1 MKRLLVS
8 ISLATLLGA
17 LLSASV
23 IAQSYPTKSI
33 RIIAPF
39 PPGGTSD
46 TIARILGQKLTE
58 AWKFQTII
66 DNRGGVAGSLGAAIA
81 AKAPA
86 DGYTLLVGNVG
97 PVAINHNIYRNVGY
111 DPLKDFAPIT
121 LAVTAPQIVVVHPSV
136 PAKTFKE
143 FAALVKTHKGK
154 INYGSSGP
162 GSISHLSV
170 ELYKRMTKTDML
182 HVPFKG
188 SALITIALLSGEVDV
203 VFSDMA
209 VVLPHV
215 QAGKLRA
222 LAVTGAKRGASVP
235 GVPTFMEAGLP
246 EFEFSGWIGIFAPG
260 GTPRDLV
267 HKISADFVKVLKMPD
282 VLGRL
287 PGWGYEP
294 VGNTPE
300 QFAAKY
306 HADIGF
312 YTKIIRDAK
321 VPLVD

>member
-8 ISLATLLGA
+8 VALATLLGA
-17 LLSASV
+17 LLSAGA

-58 AWKFQTII
+58 AWKFQAIV
-66 DNRGGVAGSLGAAIA
+66 DNRGGVAGSLGSAIA

-111 DPLKDFAPIT
+111 DPIKDFVPIS
-121 LAVTAPQIVVVHPSV
+121 LAVSAPQIVVVHPSV

-143 FAALVKTHKGK
+143 FAALVKARKGK

-170 ELYKRMTKTDML
+170 ELYKRMTNSDML

-188 SALITIALLSGEVDV
+188 SALITIALLSGEIDV
-203 VFSDMA
+203 VFSDVA

-215 QAGKLRA
+215 EGGKLRA
-222 LAVTGAKRGASVP
+222 LAVTSLKPTPLLPGLPSIAESGVP
-235 GVPTFMEAGLP
+235 GFAMTSWWGVLAPAGTPQPIVTQLNKELVRILQLPDVKKAFAGLGVDAVFSTP
-246 EFEFSGWIGIFAPG
+246 DEFA
-260 GTPRDLV
+260 
-267 HKISADFVKVLKMPD
+267 
-282 VLGRL
+282 RL
-287 PGWGYEP
+287 IKSEI
-294 VGNTPE
+294 E
-300 QFAAKY
+300 QYSKLIK
-306 HADIGF
+306 DIGL
-312 YTKIIRDAK
+312 KID
-321 VPLVD
+321 

>member
-8 ISLATLLGA
+8 VSLAVLLGA
-17 LLSASV
+17 LLSAGV

-58 AWKFQTII
+58 AWKHQTIV
-66 DNRGGVAGSLGAAIA
+66 DNRGGVAGSLGSAIA

-111 DPLKDFAPIT
+111 DPIKDFAPIS
-121 LAVTAPQIVVVHPSV
+121 LAVSAPQIVVVHPSV
-136 PAKTFKE
+136 PARTFKE
-143 FAALVKTHKGK
+143 FAALVKAQKGK
-154 INYGSSGP
+154 INFGTSGP

-170 ELYKRMTKTDML
+170 ELYKRMTGTDML

-188 SALITIALLSGEVDV
+188 SALITIALLSGEIDV
-203 VFSDMA
+203 VFSDVA

-215 QAGKLRA
+215 ESGKLRA
-222 LAVTGAKRGASVP
+222 LAVTSLKPTPLLPNLPSIADSGVP
-235 GVPTFMEAGLP
+235 GFAMTSWWGVLAPAGTPQPIITQLNTELVRILQLPEVKKSFAGLGVDAVYSTP
-246 EFEFSGWIGIFAPG
+246 DEFARLIKSEVAQYAKLIKEVGI
-260 GTPRDLV
+260 
-267 HKISADFVKVLKMPD
+267 KID
-282 VLGRL
+282 
-287 PGWGYEP
+287 
-294 VGNTPE
+294 
-300 QFAAKY
+300 
-306 HADIGF
+306 
-312 YTKIIRDAK
+312 
-321 VPLVD
+321 

>member
-8 ISLATLLGA
+8 VSLAILLGA
-17 LLSASV
+17 LLSTGA

-58 AWKFQTII
+58 AWKHQTIV

-97 PVAINHNIYRNVGY
+97 PVAINHNMYRNVGY
-111 DPLKDFAPIT
+111 DSIKDFAPIT
-121 LAVTAPQIVVVHPSV
+121 LAVSAPQIVVVHPSV
-136 PAKTFKE
+136 PAKSFRE
-143 FAALVKTHKGK
+143 FAALVKAQKGK

-170 ELYKRMTKTDML
+170 ELYKRMTNTDLL

-203 VFSDMA
+203 VFSDVA

-215 QAGKLRA
+215 ESGKLRA
-222 LAVTGAKRGASVP
+222 LAVTSLKPTPLLPSLPSIAESGLP
-235 GVPTFMEAGLP
+235 GFAMISWWGVLAPAGTPQPIVTQLNTELVRILQLPEVKKSFAGLGVDAIFSTP
-246 EFEFSGWIGIFAPG
+246 DEFVRLIKSEIEQYSKLIKEIG
-260 GTPRDLV
+260 L
-267 HKISADFVKVLKMPD
+267 KID
-282 VLGRL
+282 
-287 PGWGYEP
+287 
-294 VGNTPE
+294 
-300 QFAAKY
+300 
-306 HADIGF
+306 
-312 YTKIIRDAK
+312 
-321 VPLVD
+321 

>member
-1 MKRLLVS
+1 MKPVLAG
-8 ISLATLLGA
+8 ISLAILLAA
-17 LLSASV
+17 LPT
-23 IAQSYPTKSI
+23 IAAAQTYPTKPI
-33 RIIAPF
+33 RIVVPF

-46 TIARILGQKLTE
+46 TIGRILGQKLTE

-66 DNRGGVAGSLGAAIA
+66 DNRGGVAGSLGAAVA

-121 LAVTAPQIVVVHPSV
+121 LAVSAPQIVVVHPSV

-162 GSISHLSV
+162 GSISHLSA

-188 SALITIALLSGEVDV
+188 SALITVALLSGEVDV

-215 QAGKLRA
+215 QAGKLRP
-222 LAVTGAKRGASVP
+222 LAVTSLKPTPLVP
-235 GVPTFMEAGLP
+235 GVPSIAESGLP
-246 EFEFSGWIGIFAPG
+246 GFSMTSWWGILAPA
-260 GTPRDLV
+260 GTPQPIVTQLNTELV
-267 HKISADFVKVLKMPD
+267 RILQLADVKSAFA
-282 VLGRL
+282 VLGVDTVFSTPDEMARL
-287 PGWGYEP
+287 IKSEVAQYS
-294 VGNTPE
+294 
-300 QFAAKY
+300 KLIK
-306 HADIGF
+306 DIGF
-312 YTKIIRDAK
+312 KIE
-321 VPLVD
+321 

>member
-1 MKRLLVS
+1 MTRILVS
-8 ISLATLLGA
+8 VSLAILFGA
-17 LLSASV
+17 LSSASV
-23 IAQSYPTKSI
+23 IAQSFPTKSI

-58 AWKFQTII
+58 AWKYQTIV
-66 DNRGGVAGSLGAAIA
+66 DNRGGVAGSLGAAVA

-111 DPLKDFAPIT
+111 DPIRDFAPIT
-121 LAVTAPQIVVVHPSV
+121 LAVSAPQIVVVHPSV

-143 FAALVKTHKGK
+143 FAALVKAQKGK

-170 ELYKRMTKTDML
+170 ELYKRMTNTDLL

-188 SALITIALLSGEVDV
+188 SALITIALLSGEIDV
-203 VFSDMA
+203 VFSDVA

-215 QAGKLRA
+215 ESGKLRA
-222 LAVTGAKRGASVP
+222 LAVTSLKPTPLLPNLPSIAESGVP
-235 GVPTFMEAGLP
+235 GFEMVGWWGMLAPAGTPQPIVAQLNTELVRILQLPEVKKSFAGLGVDAVFSTP
-246 EFEFSGWIGIFAPG
+246 DEFTRLIQSEV
-260 GTPRDLV
+260 PR
-267 HKISADFVKVLKMPD
+267 
-282 VLGRL
+282 
-287 PGWGYEP
+287 Y
-294 VGNTPE
+294 
-300 QFAAKY
+300 AKLIK
-306 HADIGF
+306 DIGL
-312 YTKIIRDAK
+312 KIE
-321 VPLVD
+321 

>member
-1 MKRLLVS
+1 MKRVLVS
-8 ISLATLLGA
+8 VSLTILLGA
-17 LLSASV
+17 LLSAGA

-58 AWKFQTII
+58 AWKHQTIV
-66 DNRGGVAGSLGAAIA
+66 DNRGGVAGSLGSAIA
-81 AKAPA
+81 AKSPA

-111 DPLKDFAPIT
+111 DPVKDFAPIS
-121 LAVTAPQIVVVHPSV
+121 LAVSAPQIVVVHPSV
-136 PAKTFKE
+136 PAKTFQE
-143 FAALVKTHKGK
+143 FAALVKARKGM

-170 ELYKRMTKTDML
+170 ELYKRMTNTDIL

-203 VFSDMA
+203 VFSDVA

-215 QAGKLRA
+215 EARKLRA
-222 LAVTGAKRGASVP
+222 LAVTSLKPTPLLP
-235 GVPTFMEAGLP
+235 GVPSIAESGLPGFSMTSWWGVLAPAGTPQPIVTQLNTELVRILQLPEVKKAFAGLGVDAVYSTP
-246 EFEFSGWIGIFAPG
+246 DEFAKLIRSEIEQYSKLIKEIG
-260 GTPRDLV
+260 L
-267 HKISADFVKVLKMPD
+267 KID
-282 VLGRL
+282 
-287 PGWGYEP
+287 
-294 VGNTPE
+294 
-300 QFAAKY
+300 
-306 HADIGF
+306 
-312 YTKIIRDAK
+312 
-321 VPLVD
+321 

>member
-58 AWKFQTII
+58 AWKHQAIV

-81 AKAPA
+81 AKSPP

-97 PVAINHNIYRNVGY
+97 PVAINHNIYRSVGY
-111 DPLKDFAPIT
+111 DPIKDFAPIT
-121 LAVTAPQIVVVHPSV
+121 LAVSAPQIVVVHPSV

-143 FAALVKTHKGK
+143 FAALVKAQKGK

-162 GSISHLSV
+162 GSISQLSV

-188 SALITIALLSGEVDV
+188 SALITIALLSGEIDV
-203 VFSDMA
+203 VFSDVA

-215 QAGKLRA
+215 ESGKLRA
-222 LAVTGAKRGASVP
+222 LAVTSLKPTPLLPGLPSIAESGVP
-235 GVPTFMEAGLP
+235 GFAITSWWGMLAPAGTPQPIVAQLNAELVRILQLPDVKKSFAGLGVDAVHSTP
-246 EFEFSGWIGIFAPG
+246 DEFARLIKSEVEQYAKLIKEIGI
-260 GTPRDLV
+260 
-267 HKISADFVKVLKMPD
+267 KID
-282 VLGRL
+282 
-287 PGWGYEP
+287 
-294 VGNTPE
+294 
-300 QFAAKY
+300 
-306 HADIGF
+306 
-312 YTKIIRDAK
+312 
-321 VPLVD
+321 

>member
-1 MKRLLVS
+1 MKRLLVGV
-8 ISLATLLGA
+8 SLATLLGA
-17 LLSASV
+17 LLSAGV

-58 AWKFQTII
+58 AWKFQTIV

-81 AKAPA
+81 AKSPP

-111 DPLKDFAPIT
+111 DPIKDFAPIT
-121 LAVTAPQIVVVHPSV
+121 LAVSAPQIVVVHPSV

-143 FAALVKTHKGK
+143 FAALVKARKGK

-170 ELYKRMTKTDML
+170 ELYKRMTNTDLL

-188 SALITIALLSGEVDV
+188 SALITIALLSGEIDV
-203 VFSDMA
+203 VFSDVA

-215 QAGKLRA
+215 EAGKLRA
-222 LAVTGAKRGASVP
+222 LAVTSLKPTPLLPNLPSIAESGVP
-235 GVPTFMEAGLP
+235 GFAMVGWWGMLAPAGTPQPVVTQLNKELVRILQLPDVKKAFAGLGVDAVFSTP
-246 EFEFSGWIGIFAPG
+246 DEFTRLIKSEIEQYSKLIKEIG
-260 GTPRDLV
+260 L
-267 HKISADFVKVLKMPD
+267 KID
-282 VLGRL
+282 
-287 PGWGYEP
+287 
-294 VGNTPE
+294 
-300 QFAAKY
+300 
-306 HADIGF
+306 
-312 YTKIIRDAK
+312 
-321 VPLVD
+321 

>member
-1 MKRLLVS
+1 MKRVLTIAS
-8 ISLATLLGA
+8 TAFMLGA
-17 LLSASV
+17 LLSTGV
-23 IAQSYPTKSI
+23 VAQSFPTKPI

-58 AWKFQTII
+58 AWKFQTLV

-81 AKAPA
+81 AKSPP

-111 DPLKDFAPIT
+111 DPIRDFAPIT
-121 LAVTAPQIVVVHPSV
+121 LAVSAPQIVVVHPSV
-136 PAKTFKE
+136 PAKTFRE
-143 FAALVKTHKGK
+143 FTALVKAHKGK

-162 GSISHLSV
+162 GSLSHLSV
-170 ELYKRMTKTDML
+170 ELFKQMTRTDIL

-215 QAGKLRA
+215 NAGKLRA
-222 LAVTGAKRGASVP
+222 LAVTSAKPTPLVP
-235 GVPTFMEAGLP
+235 GVPSIAE
-246 EFEFSGWIGIFAPG
+246 SGVPGFAMVAWWGVLAPA
-260 GTPRDLV
+260 GTPQPIITQLNTELV
-267 HKISADFVKVLKMPD
+267 RILQLPDVKKSFAALGVDNIFSTPEEFAKLIQAEVVQYAKLIKDVGLKM
-282 VLGRL
+282 
-287 PGWGYEP
+287 E
-294 VGNTPE
+294 
-300 QFAAKY
+300 
-306 HADIGF
+306 
-312 YTKIIRDAK
+312 
-321 VPLVD
+321 

>member
-8 ISLATLLGA
+8 VSLATLLGA
-17 LLSASV
+17 LLSAGA

-33 RIIAPF
+33 RVIAPF

-58 AWKFQTII
+58 AWKHQTIV

-81 AKAPA
+81 AKSPP

-111 DPLKDFAPIT
+111 DPIKDFAPIT
-121 LAVTAPQIVVVHPSV
+121 LAVSAPQIVVVHPSV

-143 FAALVKTHKGK
+143 FAALVKAQKGK

-170 ELYKRMTKTDML
+170 ELYKRMTNTDLL

-188 SALITIALLSGEVDV
+188 SALITIALLSGEIDV
-203 VFSDMA
+203 VFSDVA

-215 QAGKLRA
+215 EGGKLRA
-222 LAVTGAKRGASVP
+222 LAVTSLKPTPLLPNLPSIAESGVP
-235 GVPTFMEAGLP
+235 GFAITSWWGMLAPAGTPQPIVAQLNKELVRILQLPDVKKSFAGLGVDAVYSTP
-246 EFEFSGWIGIFAPG
+246 DEFARLIKSEVAQYAKLIKEIGI
-260 GTPRDLV
+260 
-267 HKISADFVKVLKMPD
+267 KID
-282 VLGRL
+282 
-287 PGWGYEP
+287 
-294 VGNTPE
+294 
-300 QFAAKY
+300 
-306 HADIGF
+306 
-312 YTKIIRDAK
+312 
-321 VPLVD
+321 

>member
-1 MKRLLVS
+1 MKRVLTIAS
-8 ISLATLLGA
+8 TAFMLGA
-17 LLSASV
+17 LLSAGV
-23 IAQSYPTKSI
+23 VAQSFPTKPI

-58 AWKFQTII
+58 AWKFQTLV

-81 AKAPA
+81 AKSPP

-111 DPLKDFAPIT
+111 DPIRDFAPIS
-121 LAVTAPQIVVVHPSV
+121 LAVSAPQIVVVHPSV
-136 PAKTFKE
+136 PAKTFRE
-143 FAALVKTHKGK
+143 FTALVKAHKGK

-162 GSISHLSV
+162 GSLSHLSV
-170 ELYKRMTKTDML
+170 ELFKQMTRTDIL

-215 QAGKLRA
+215 NAGKLRA
-222 LAVTGAKRGASVP
+222 LAVTSAKPTPLVP
-235 GVPTFMEAGLP
+235 GVPSIAE
-246 EFEFSGWIGIFAPG
+246 SGVPGFAMVAWWGVLAPA
-260 GTPRDLV
+260 GTPQPIITQLNTELV
-267 HKISADFVKVLKMPD
+267 RILQLPDVKKSFAALGVDNIFSTPEEFAKLIQAEVVQYAKLIKDVGLKM
-282 VLGRL
+282 
-287 PGWGYEP
+287 E
-294 VGNTPE
+294 
-300 QFAAKY
+300 
-306 HADIGF
+306 
-312 YTKIIRDAK
+312 
-321 VPLVD
+321 

>member
-8 ISLATLLGA
+8 VSLATLLGA
-17 LLSASV
+17 LLSAGA

-33 RIIAPF
+33 RVIAPF

-58 AWKFQTII
+58 AWKFQTIV

-81 AKAPA
+81 AKSPP

-111 DPLKDFAPIT
+111 DPIKDFAPIT
-121 LAVTAPQIVVVHPSV
+121 LAVSAPQIVVVHPSV

-143 FAALVKTHKGK
+143 FAALVKAQKGK

-170 ELYKRMTKTDML
+170 ELYKRMTNTDLL

-188 SALITIALLSGEVDV
+188 SALITIALLSGEIDV
-203 VFSDMA
+203 VFSDVA

-215 QAGKLRA
+215 EGGKLRA
-222 LAVTGAKRGASVP
+222 LAVTSLKPTPLLPNLPSIAESGVP
-235 GVPTFMEAGLP
+235 GFAITSWWGMLAPAGTPQPIVAQLNKELVRILQLPDVKKSFAGLGVDAVYSTP
-246 EFEFSGWIGIFAPG
+246 DEFARLIKSEVAQYAKLIKEIGI
-260 GTPRDLV
+260 
-267 HKISADFVKVLKMPD
+267 KID
-282 VLGRL
+282 
-287 PGWGYEP
+287 
-294 VGNTPE
+294 
-300 QFAAKY
+300 
-306 HADIGF
+306 
-312 YTKIIRDAK
+312 
-321 VPLVD
+321 

>member
-1 MKRLLVS
+1 MKRSLVNV
-8 ISLATLLGA
+8 SLAILLGA
-17 LLSASV
+17 LLPAGA

-58 AWKFQTII
+58 AWKHQSIV

-81 AKAPA
+81 AKAPP

-111 DPLKDFAPIT
+111 DPIKDFAPIS
-121 LAVTAPQIVVVHPSV
+121 LAVSAPQIVVVHPSV

-143 FAALVKTHKGK
+143 FAALVKAQKGK

-162 GSISHLSV
+162 GSISQLSV
-170 ELYKRMTKTDML
+170 ELYKRMTKSDML

-188 SALITIALLSGEVDV
+188 SALITIALLSGEIDV
-203 VFSDMA
+203 VFSDVA

-215 QAGKLRA
+215 QSGKLRA
-222 LAVTGAKRGASVP
+222 LAVTSLKPTPLLPTLPSIAESGLP
-235 GVPTFMEAGLP
+235 GFAMTSWWGMLAPAGTPQPIVTQLNTELVRILQLPEVIKSFAGLGVDAIFSTP
-246 EFEFSGWIGIFAPG
+246 DEFIRLIRSEVEKYAKLIKEIGI
-260 GTPRDLV
+260 
-267 HKISADFVKVLKMPD
+267 KID
-282 VLGRL
+282 
-287 PGWGYEP
+287 
-294 VGNTPE
+294 
-300 QFAAKY
+300 
-306 HADIGF
+306 
-312 YTKIIRDAK
+312 
-321 VPLVD
+321 